1 MSMLFMPDANGF
13 AAFLISC
20 GLLLGCTVL
29 GAAIGHPRRRFAPAD
44 PVVGLG
50 CAVGVMILGGVLT
63 PAPLSF
69 WACFLGLMVLVGAI
83 MLVRRGGGLGGR
95 GQWLALVALLSSLLI
110 MAATAPTNW
119 DEFMQWLPN
128 AAYLYRYDSFPHSGL
143 APSVSAKPAYP
154 YAGPLFI
161 YLVSLLTGRFTT
173 AAGGLLN
180 LLLLAVCA
188 PILVGVIEEI
198 RQQRTIGRQMALSQW
213 QTAGLIGLAVPAIS
227 LLSPGFDG
235 SFALTALADVATAV
249 VTATSGVLL
258 WLMLERLTVQR
269 YADARALAWQFGFVA
284 VLLVTLR
291 QPNPVILALLLV
303 GAVVIAV
310 RDQRLRLRHVAALL
324 PAMLVPGLIV
334 YVVWRTYAAIALPDG
349 DVSILPP
356 WAWNTGLVGATI
368 AAMMHRMAQHPA
380 YFMLMFGLSGLGMLG
395 LWRMAGALDRLL
407 VLVAVIWLGYTV
419 FLLLAYLVAFQE
431 WEARSAAEYWR
442 YSTHIALLGTVGVAA
457 LATRLWPRGLTAL
470 TGMAVISGLG
480 LFPVATAL
488 NANRLSPD
496 TNAEVRML
504 RQIGSTLAETLPD
517 GARVAVM
524 EPTNDALLYF
534 VLRYEL
540 WRPGRNDRGLR
551 VVHEIHYPFREYEED
566 LRYAADSFANRALTH
581 IVIGDPTADFASALG
596 IPTRTGQILLLQ
608 RGHTS
613 WQIAQWWPRSS
624 KG

>member
-380 YFMLMFGLSGLGMLG
+380 YFMLMFGLSGLGMFG
-395 LWRMAGALDRLL
+395 LWR
-407 VLVAVIWLGYTV
+407 T
-419 FLLLAYLVAFQE
+419 
-431 WEARSAAEYWR
+431 
-442 YSTHIALLGTVGVAA
+442 
-457 LATRLWPRGLTAL
+457 
-470 TGMAVISGLG
+470 
-480 LFPVATAL
+480 
-488 NANRLSPD
+488 
-496 TNAEVRML
+496 
-504 RQIGSTLAETLPD
+504 
-517 GARVAVM
+517 
-524 EPTNDALLYF
+524 
-534 VLRYEL
+534 
-540 WRPGRNDRGLR
+540 
-551 VVHEIHYPFREYEED
+551 
-566 LRYAADSFANRALTH
+566 
-581 IVIGDPTADFASALG
+581 
-596 IPTRTGQILLLQ
+596 
-608 RGHTS
+608 
-613 WQIAQWWPRSS
+613 
-624 KG
+624 